1 MIERFLKGSHSW
13 DVVDMSTDTFCLPGQ
28 GDDSD
33 EAMAH
38 LEDLVSQMN
47 LSQTGFEWLRP
58 CLFGTAYA
66 AYVRY
71 IHGISLGGTRESRD
85 NGLQYVSIINMSQS
99 PKSNSL
105 PENISILLVS
115 GHYLHC

>member
-1 MIERFLKGSHSW
+1 VGCCRH
-13 DVVDMSTDTFCLPGQ
+13 VVDTFCLKPGQ

-47 LSQTGFEWLRP
+47 LSQTGFDLA
-58 CLFGTAYA
+58 CLA

-71 IHGISLGGTRESRD
+71 IHGISRGGTRESRD
-85 NGLQYVSIINMSQS
+85 NRLVSIINMSQS

-105 PENISILLVS
+105 QENISILLVS
-115 GHYLHC
+115 GLYLHC

>member
-1 MIERFLKGSHSW
+1 MGCCRH
-13 DVVDMSTDTFCLPGQ
+13 VVDTFCLKRGQ

-47 LSQTGFEWLRP
+47 LSQTGFDLA
-58 CLFGTAYA
+58 CLALHMCVTSTASHGVEL
-66 AYVRY
+66 VRVVTT
-71 IHGISLGGTRESRD
+71 GFNTVRL
-85 NGLQYVSIINMSQS
+85 NMSQS

-105 PENISILLVS
+105 QENISILLVS